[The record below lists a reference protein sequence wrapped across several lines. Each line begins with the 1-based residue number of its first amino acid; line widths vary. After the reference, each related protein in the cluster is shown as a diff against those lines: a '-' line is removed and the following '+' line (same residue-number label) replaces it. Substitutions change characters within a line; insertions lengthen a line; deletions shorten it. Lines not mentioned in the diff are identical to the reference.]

1 VCRHLRVQA
10 GLGLGLTLALAGGV
24 LAASAAR
31 PALATPARAS
41 ARHIP
46 VPTRAVRQLLLI
58 NGDRLVVTAAA
69 GRTSVGLQAAHR
81 PDALVRLP
89 YQGQLLEV
97 PTVALP
103 YLGRG
108 LSPALFEVG
117 ALQKAESHGRL
128 PVQVSF
134 TGHRPAIPGLT
145 DTRLGAAVTDG
156 YLTPAS
162 AAAFGAALRRQYLAD
177 QATGRYGR
185 DGLFAGGVTITLPG
199 SPRLPAAPAV
209 AAKVRKYQLTVHGTD
224 LNGRPDNGGTIFV
237 SSTDNAKRFFQ
248 VPSSFSHGIARFR
261 VPAGHY
267 WALAIFG
274 FAAERIVV
282 RPQFTVPAKPTT
294 LRLAAA
300 SATSEFTT
308 RTPRRAVSIYNEID
322 FVRGERTGHS
332 EWFGV
337 GWEGGTGWVNPT
349 HRKPT
354 EGWLRTYSWAVLLA
368 PHHRVP
374 PAYVYNLNFPGPRG
388 IIPSQHFTVRRAGLA
403 AVTQR
408 FYQDP
413 ATRKGGWF
421 TPGATPAQL
430 PGGGPIVGFRMPA
443 VVTQYLTGGPRLLW
457 ELASYYVL
465 KPDVLYLAVGDLA
478 GYRSYRDGRRQT
490 QDWNE
495 YPLHPQPNTRPAGT
509 PGFLPTQ
516 ASAARIGNKLRL
528 IMTPFSDNQAGHLGA
543 GFDDAYLMP
552 ETGSYTVDQNGR
564 LIASG
569 SALLGIP
576 GIRLSARPS
585 VIRFTLTA
593 TRQLKLFP
601 LSLSSQTTWT
611 WRSAP
616 DPSARVPAGWYCFRK
631 HGYQRQCAVQP
642 LMTLN
647 YGVTGLSLAGQTRP
661 GRQVIEVTAGHLQ
674 PGRQAAITGARAQVS
689 FDGGH
694 TWHTA
699 SVTAQGHGRFRVGFH
714 APAGVDVTL
723 RVSASDADGGSIS
736 ETITNGYAISAAP
749 ATRVGPVEA
758 GRSR

>member
-1 VCRHLRVQA
+1 VRRYLRVRV
-10 GLGLGLTLALAGGV
+10 GVGLGLTLALAGGA
-24 LAASAAR
+24 LAASPAR

-41 ARHIP
+41 TRDIP

-58 NGDRLVVTAAA
+58 NGDRLVVTSAA

-89 YQGQLLEV
+89 YQGQILEV

-103 YLGRG
+103 YLRRG
-108 LSPALFEVG
+108 LSPALFELG
-117 ALQKAESHGRL
+117 ALQKAESRGRL
-128 PVQVSF
+128 PVRVSF

-145 DTRLGAAVTDG
+145 DTRLGADVTDG

-162 AAAFGAALRRQYLAD
+162 APAFGTALRRQYLGD
-177 QATGRYGR
+177 QATGRYGSH
-185 DGLFAGGVTITLPG
+185 GLFAGGVTITLAG
-199 SPRLPAAPAV
+199 APRLTAAPAV
-209 AAKVRKYQLTVHGTD
+209 AVHVRRYRLTVHGTD
-224 LNGRPDNGGTIFV
+224 LNGRPDSGGEIFV
-237 SSTDNAKRFFQ
+237 SSVDNAARFFQ

-274 FAAERIVV
+274 YAAERIVV

-308 RTPRRAVSIYNEID
+308 RTPRRAVSLYNEID

-354 EGWLRTYSWAVLLA
+354 VGKLRAYSWAVLLA

-388 IIPSQHFTVRRAGLA
+388 IIPPQHFTVRRVDLA

-421 TPGATPAQL
+421 TRGGTPAQL

-443 VVTQYLTGGPRLLW
+443 VVTQYLMGGPRFVWQLL
-457 ELASYYVL
+457 SYYIL
-465 KPDVLYLAVGDLA
+465 KPDVLYLATGDFT
-478 GYRSYRDGRRQT
+478 GYRSYADGQRQT

-509 PGFLPTQ
+509 PGVFPTQ
-516 ASAARIGNKLRL
+516 TSAARIGNKLQL

-543 GFDDAYLMP
+543 GFDAAYLMP

-647 YGVTGLSLAGQTRP
+647 YGVSGLSLAGQTRP
-661 GRQVIEVTAGHLQ
+661 GRQVIEVTAGHVQ
-674 PGRQAAITGARAQVS
+674 PGRSAAITAAQAQVS

-699 SVTAQGHGRFRVGFH
+699 SVTARGHGRFRAGFR

-723 RVSASDADGGSIS
+723 RVSASDAAGGSIS
-736 ETITNGYAISAAP
+736 ETITSAYAISATP
-749 ATRVGPVEA
+749 ATLAVPDQPARG
-758 GRSR
+758 

>member
-1 VCRHLRVQA
+1 MEARVRRYLGVQA
-10 GLGLGLTLALAGGV
+10 GLGLGLTLALAGGA
-24 LAASAAR
+24 LAASPAW
-31 PALATPARAS
+31 PALATPARAG
-41 ARHIP
+41 ARDIP
-46 VPTRAVRQLLLI
+46 VPSRAVRQLLLI
-58 NGDRLVVTAAA
+58 NGDRLVVTSAG
-69 GRTSVGLQAAHR
+69 GRTGVGLQAAHR
-81 PDALVRLP
+81 PDALIRLT
-89 YQGQLLEV
+89 YQGQILEV
-97 PTVALP
+97 PTVAVP

-108 LSPALFEVG
+108 LSPALFELG
-117 ALQKAESHGRL
+117 ALRKAESRGRL
-128 PVQVSF
+128 PVRVSF

-145 DTRLGAAVTDG
+145 DTRLGAAVTVG

-177 QATGRYGR
+177 QATGRYGS
-185 DGLFAGGVTITLPG
+185 DGLFTRGVSITLAG
-199 SPRLPAAPAV
+199 APRVTAAPTV
-209 AAKVRKYQLTVHGTD
+209 AAHVRKFELTVRGTG

-237 SSTDNAKRFFQ
+237 SSADKYARFPG
-248 VPSSFSHGIARFR
+248 VPSTFSHGIARFR

-274 FAAERIVV
+274 YATERIVV

-308 RTPRRAVSIYNEID
+308 RTPRRARNLYSEID

-332 EWFGV
+332 ESYAV

-354 EGWLRTYSWAVLLA
+354 VGTLRTYSWEVLLSR
-368 PHHRVP
+368 HRVT
-374 PAYVYNLNFPGPRG
+374 PAYVYNLDFPGPRG
-388 IIPSQHFTVRRAGLA
+388 IIPAQHFTVRRAGLA

-413 ATRKGGWF
+413 ATRKGGWL
-421 TPGATPAQL
+421 TEDGIPAQL
-430 PGGGPIVGFRMPA
+430 PGFGPIVGFRMPA
-443 VVTQYLTGGPRLLW
+443 VVTQYLTGGPRFLWQLL
-457 ELASYYVL
+457 SYYIL
-465 KPDVLYLAVGDLA
+465 KPDVPYLATGDSA
-478 GYRSYRDGRRQT
+478 PYRSYADGQRQT

-509 PGFLPTQ
+509 PGMFPTQ
-516 ASAARIGNKLRL
+516 TSAARLGNKLQL
-528 IMTPFSDNQAGHLGA
+528 IMTPFSDNQPGHRGA

-585 VIRFTLTA
+585 LIRFTLTA

-647 YGVTGLSLAGQTRP
+647 YGVSGLSLTGQTRP
-661 GRQVIEVTAGHLQ
+661 GRQVIEVTAGHVQ
-674 PGRQAAITGARAQVS
+674 PGGSAAITGAQAQVS
-689 FDGGH
+689 FDSGH
-694 TWHTA
+694 TWHTT
-699 SVTAQGHGRFRVGFH
+699 SVTAQGHGRFRVGFR

-723 RVSASDADGGSIS
+723 RVSASDAAGGSIS
-736 ETITNGYAISAAP
+736 ETITDGYAISAAP
-749 ATRVGPVEA
+749 AVMPR
-758 GRSR
+758 